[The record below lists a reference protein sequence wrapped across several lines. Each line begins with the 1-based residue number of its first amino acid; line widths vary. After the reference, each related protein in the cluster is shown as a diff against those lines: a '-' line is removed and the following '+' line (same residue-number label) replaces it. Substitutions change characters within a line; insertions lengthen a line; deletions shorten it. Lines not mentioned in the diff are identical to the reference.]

1 MLDFICWLLIG
12 LVVGLLGR
20 MLVPGR
26 QPRGLVMT
34 VVMGLAG
41 AVVGGFVAALA
52 FSTNQVAAGVQ
63 VAGLLLSTIGAV
75 AVLALYVAHAQ
86 CGPTS

>member
-20 MLVPGR
+20 MLVPGS

-41 AVVGGFVAALA
+41 PSSVAW
-52 FSTNQVAAGVQ
+52 
-63 VAGLLLSTIGAV
+63 
-75 AVLALYVAHAQ
+75 
-86 CGPTS
+86 